1 MTRGTS
7 RLVLLA
13 VLAASPV
20 LAHINQGP
28 TQPGRAHHAHYAQV
42 PDKPLADSP
51 QRSREQ
57 APNMPPAHET
67 LPERVRPGDTDATG
81 TVRPT
86 APEPKTTDG
95 VLRPQRG

>member
-7 RLVLLA
+7 RLILLA

-20 LAHINQGP
+20 LARIHSVP
-28 TQPGRAHHAHYAQV
+28 VAERYAQAA
-42 PDKPLADSP
+42 DKPLADSP

-81 TVRPT
+81 TVRPSV
-86 APEPKTTDG
+86 PEPKTTDG

>member
-20 LAHINQGP
+20 V
-28 TQPGRAHHAHYAQV
+28 AQV
-42 PDKPLADSP
+42 VDKPLVDSP
-51 QRSREQ
+51 QRSREM
-57 APNMPPAHET
+57 APNMPSVHET
-67 LPERVRPGDTDATG
+67 PAERVRPGDADTTG
-81 TVRPT
+81 TVRPP
-86 APEPKTTDG
+86 APDPKTTDG